1 MKEIMINTE
10 FIKLD
15 QLLKWA
21 GLAGH
26 GSEAKSFILDGYV
39 KVNGEVEKRRGKKIY
54 ENDIIEFNGEQ
65 IKILRG

>member
-1 MKEIMINTE
+1 MKEVTIKTE

-15 QLLKWA
+15 QCLKWT
-21 GLAGH
+21 GLVGQ
-26 GSEAKSFILDGYV
+26 GSEAKALILDGYV

-54 ENDIIEFNGEQ
+54 KNDIIEFNGEQ